1 MCMLLL
7 LQKKYTR
14 RLERRYQSLLGDESC
29 QDSEEMQQEYKRQRF
44 DELAAAGDPEHTP
57 VSDVIVCEAMMSSYV
72 CMTLCI
78 KYQRFY

>member
-57 VSDVIVCEAMMSSYV
+57 VSA
-72 CMTLCI
+72 LR
-78 KYQRFY
+78 QRLDHGVVHL